1 MEGPSPT
8 DIAVACL
15 LPLFLFF
22 LGYHL
27 LESPR
32 LSLRDI
38 LEIIKGPTRALKGNQ
53 PGYFSVQRAILSYET
68 YTSLAQNEVHAMRKS
83 YAKLSRAHKLIG
95 YDLGYTRKLN
105 QLERTIKENATV
117 TDAIAALAK
126 EEFSEELESVPIPSG
141 TNGDLNRVRE
151 ALKHFVRDWSEEGR
165 EERKVIFTPI
175 LDVLSEVPLV
185 QRNAMRVLIP
195 GSGLGRLAWE
205 ISELGQYFRCRT
217 LMFVCSFFRPTSAG
231 YDTVAIELSSFM
243 TLALRFLMSPST
255 TQQPRQ
261 HTLRPFSSWFSHSRS
276 NDNMFR
282 AVSFPDKV
290 PREKKNFQ
298 LVEGD
303 FLSHRCLPKPSG
315 ATGSTSGY
323 DFIVTLFFIDTS
335 VNVIAT
341 LEHIYSLLRPGGTW
355 INLGPLLWTSGG
367 QARLEL
373 SLEEVLNLAEMIGFK
388 IQRQG
393 YKDRTQKRSENTQVS
408 DRSSTIECEYTADT
422 LAMMRWIYKAEFW
435 FATREK

>member
-217 LMFVCSFFRPTSAG
+217 LMFVR
-231 YDTVAIELSSFM
+231 VLI
-243 TLALRFLMSPST
+243 
-255 TQQPRQ
+255 
-261 HTLRPFSSWFSHSRS
+261 
-276 NDNMFR
+276 
-282 AVSFPDKV
+282 FP
-290 PREKKNFQ
+290 PHF
-298 LVEGD
+298 
-303 FLSHRCLPKPSG
+303 C
-315 ATGSTSGY
+315 
-323 DFIVTLFFIDTS
+323 
-335 VNVIAT
+335 
-341 LEHIYSLLRPGGTW
+341 
-355 INLGPLLWTSGG
+355 
-367 QARLEL
+367 RL
-373 SLEEVLNLAEMIGFK
+373 
-388 IQRQG
+388 
-393 YKDRTQKRSENTQVS
+393 
-408 DRSSTIECEYTADT
+408 
-422 LAMMRWIYKAEFW
+422 
-435 FATREK
+435 